1 MAKRPNPQD
10 DKRSRKDLELFILA
24 LVNDGVSTPYDLM
37 TTANVS
43 PGASIPALARLEAA
57 GLVRKGAEGPRNRTE
72 YATTSKGERFLNNSW
87 RELFQSPPSANQEL
101 DAVLRIATLGLVMG
115 ETKSSVANYLR
126 TAATLRASSPS
137 QHKGV
142 LGPDA
147 KKLADTFLW
156 MRSAAQAAR
165 TRQEAAVLRKL
176 ANSLRRM
183 K

>member
-24 LVNDGVSTPYDLM
+24 LVSDGVSTPYDLM

-57 GLVRKGAEGPRNRTE
+57 GFVRKGAEGPRNRSE
-72 YATTSKGERFLNNSW
+72 YATTSKGERFLNSSW

-101 DAVLRIATLGLVMG
+101 DTVLRIASLALLLG
-115 ETKSSVANYLR
+115 ETKSNVANYLR
-126 TAATLRASSPS
+126 AAATLRASGPS
-137 QHKGV
+137 HKGV
-142 LGPDA
+142 LAPDA
-147 KKLADTFLW
+147 KNLPDTFLW
-156 MRSAAQAAR
+156 MRSAAQSAR
-165 TRQEAAVLRKL
+165 IRQEAAVLRKL